1 MSCVFSLIPYHL
13 THDCGLFSLRWNKFQ
28 THGLQTTD
36 CRKCVLYSLA
46 HTLKTMSEYDVQEN
60 PCNGNHSA
68 CHPTRSFLDISYPLT
83 RSQRDRIWIMIFS
96 FFLNSHLARW
106 YKFSRRRAISSHSML
121 TPRIFFVSL
130 GWMSLRNHV
139 SLSHLGAYLTHSI
152 YRDTSLVFC
161 TLVNRSRFLN
171 LLRYEAHTP
180 RQGLQK
186 WYGKN

>member
-13 THDCGLFSLRWNKFQ
+13 THDCGLFFLRWNKFQ

-60 PCNGNHSA
+60 TCNGNHSA

-130 GWMSLRNHV
+130 EWMSLSNTL
-139 SLSHLGAYLTHSI
+139 LSPISVHISRTQFTEILLSF
-152 YRDTSLVFC
+152 FC
-161 TLVNRSRFLN
+161 TLVIGADF
-171 LLRYEAHTP
+171 
-180 RQGLQK
+180 
-186 WYGKN
+186 